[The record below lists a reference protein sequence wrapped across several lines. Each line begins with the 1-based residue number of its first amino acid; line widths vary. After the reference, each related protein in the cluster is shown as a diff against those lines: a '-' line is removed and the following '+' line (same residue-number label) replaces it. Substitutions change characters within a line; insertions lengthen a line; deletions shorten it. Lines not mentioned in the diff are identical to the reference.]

1 MWADAI
7 QVTVVYRGPAIDSF
21 AFAQNLCV
29 GPPRNMSCRRCL
41 TRDTTGAGTAPSL
54 AGRWWALVLAMR
66 LLAGE
71 TSSGSERA
79 SASTP
84 TGQTRGELHARI
96 VSAETRQPIACTVTI
111 IDANGDS
118 VTETAGFPAGF
129 RSTGTFTKQLPAGRT
144 KIRAVRGPEFKA
156 VEREI
161 ELRPRQTNQLELVLE
176 RQVDLRQRRWFAG
189 DSHVHMIHGEKRVP
203 VDFDQVALAA
213 RAEDLQYLCLGHA
226 WRLADPTPERL
237 AAELGR
243 RSTPECV
250 LTWNLEAPKNY
261 YKGDAGRCLG
271 HCWTLGLQGRTAT
284 GGNVIAL
291 LLNAS
296 AWDYESEK
304 PSFANFESDALI
316 HAQGG
321 VVFYTH
327 PARWWTGPWGGQ
339 GGYPRQ
345 EQMRVSNMAVEL
357 PLDVLAGPT
366 FDGLDILT
374 GAGELAADQKSF
386 RLWSLLLNHG
396 YRLAGTASS
405 DACFDRPGGAVP
417 GAARL
422 YTFVEGEFSITAVAR
437 AAAQGKN
444 FVTTGP
450 LLVASVDGQPPG
462 TAFAADGRGRT
473 LRVEAWSS
481 GAVTNGLARME
492 ILRNGEL
499 LQKFVIEAHATVFQT
514 NLVISEDRTSWYCV
528 RAVGA
533 DEPRQR
539 AISGAFYFDEQPW
552 HAPAPAK
559 AKVRVRVID
568 AASDRALDAT
578 LTEVNYLGTEPHRG
592 TKHYLPGGSGE
603 LTIPATARLEASA
616 AGYEPAT
623 LSPFFDHAGLIDL
636 VTRLGDDDLIDW
648 GTFERI
654 RALLEDVPL
663 TFRLVASR
671 GLRSGTG
678 LCPQPEPKLPE

>member
-1 MWADAI
+1 
-7 QVTVVYRGPAIDSF
+7 
-21 AFAQNLCV
+21 
-29 GPPRNMSCRRCL
+29 MSCRRCL
-41 TRDTTGAGTAPSL
+41 TTDTTGVGPAPSL
-54 AGRWWALVLAMR
+54 AGLWRALVLSVA
-66 LLAGE
+66 LLAVE
-71 TSSGSERA
+71 TSSGSEPAR
-79 SASTP
+79 ASTP
-84 TGQTRGELHARI
+84 ANQTRVELHARI

-111 IDANGDS
+111 IDASGDT
-118 VTETAGFPAGF
+118 VTETAGFPWGF
-129 RSTGTFTKQLPAGRT
+129 RSTGTFTKQLPAGPT

-156 VEREI
+156 VEREV
-161 ELRPRQTNQLELVLE
+161 ELRPRQTNQLELVME

-189 DSHVHMIHGEKRVP
+189 DSHVHMIHGEKGVP

-213 RAEDLQYLCLGHA
+213 QAEDLQYLSVGQA
-226 WRLADPTPERL
+226 WNLADPTPERL
-237 AAELGR
+237 AAELAR

-261 YKGDAGRCLG
+261 YKGDASRCLG
-271 HCWTLGLQGRTAT
+271 HCWTLGLRGRTAA
-284 GGNVIAL
+284 GGDAIAL

-304 PSFANFESDALI
+304 PSFANFESHALI

-321 VVFYTH
+321 LVFYTH

-339 GGYPRQ
+339 GGYPRE

-366 FDGLDILT
+366 FEGLDILT
-374 GAGELAADQKSF
+374 GAGEVAADQKSF

-396 YRLAGTASS
+396 YRVAATASS
-405 DACFDRPGGAVP
+405 DACFDRPGGALP

-422 YTFVEGEFSITAVAR
+422 YTFVEGEFSIAAAAR
-437 AAAQGKN
+437 AAAQGKT

-450 LLVASVDGQPPG
+450 LLLASVDGKPPG
-462 TAFAADGRGRT
+462 TAFPADGRGRT

-481 GAVTNGLARME
+481 GAMTNGLARIE
-492 ILRNGEL
+492 VLRNGEL
-499 LQKFVIEAHATVFQT
+499 FQKFVIDGHATAFQT
-514 NLVISEDRTSWYCV
+514 NLVISADRTSWYCV
-528 RAVGA
+528 RSFGA
-533 DEPRQR
+533 NELRQR
-539 AISGAFYFDEQPW
+539 AISGAFYFDEPPW

-578 LTEVNYLGTEPHRG
+578 LTEVHYLGTDRRAG
-592 TKHYLPGGSGE
+592 TKHRLPGGSGA

-623 LSPFFDHAGLIDL
+623 LSPFFDHPGLIEL
-636 VTRLGDDDLIDW
+636 VTRLGDEDLIDW

-671 GLRSGTG
+671 GLRRGTG
-678 LCPQPEPKLPE
+678 PSPKAEPTPPE